1 MKKKIIIS
9 LTKYLHPL
17 VLLLIILDPPI
28 ILWYAGFGRE
38 WTAIYIALWLG
49 VIGVFQSQIGRWFFP
64 PLLSYYIKGELT
76 RASNIESQKWYHLAI
91 KNNGFTPVKGVK
103 VKIRDEENKVWVNL
117 TLPFRDVLMKRGE
130 DITRMNN
137 LSIGEENYFDVG
149 FMQPSNDF
157 TLMIHIEPYNQKWIL
172 AKDEKQEY
180 FLEITADNTNP
191 QCFKV
196 LIKNE
201 GYEKFNASSIKVF

>member
-1 MKKKIIIS
+1 MKNTIIIL

-17 VLLLIILDPPI
+17 VLLLIILDPPT
-28 ILWYAGFGRE
+28 ILWYAGLEKE

-49 VIGVFQSQIGRWFFP
+49 VIGVFQSQTGRWFFP
-64 PLLSYYIKGELT
+64 PLLSYYIKEEIT
-76 RASNIESQKWYHLAI
+76 KANNEESRKYCHLAI
-91 KNNGFTPVKGVK
+91 KNNGFTPANNVK

-117 TLPFRDVLMKRGE
+117 ILPFWDRLEENGK
-130 DITRMNN
+130 DITCMKI

-149 FMQPSNDF
+149 FVNLNNIFELIINIKPN
-157 TLMIHIEPYNQKWIL
+157 NQKQTLSIN
-172 AKDEKQEY
+172 EEQTY

-191 QCFKV
+191 QRFKI

-201 GYEKFNASSIKVF
+201 GYEKFNASSVKVF